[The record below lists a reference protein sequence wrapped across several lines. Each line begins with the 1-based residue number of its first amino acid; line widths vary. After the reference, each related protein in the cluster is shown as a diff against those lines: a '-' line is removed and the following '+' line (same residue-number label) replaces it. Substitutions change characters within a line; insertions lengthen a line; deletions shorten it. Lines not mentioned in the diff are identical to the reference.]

1 MRISVRQLKQIIKE
15 TIQEMDN
22 SSSEEEELK
31 NAINK
36 LDPNQALELKNKL
49 LLLKNKE
56 KEINE
61 GIKPSTALKAGVAAS
76 MFGTGIGA
84 IIDKLN
90 DLGLG
95 GHQDISQLAKA
106 IIAGGLATIVTKALT
121 DKLNKEKYPTILRK
135 DELQE
140 ISKKILKKILKEE
153 IKNIIRKNEQPAVDL
168 ENEQPAV
175 SLPKLE
181 DSIKDFVNKHP
192 DKIKAFLNNIKRVN
206 ESGHGGGMAGL
217 MAGSVAALPIY
228 GAVATA
234 LDNGNLGAAAAA
246 VGSAGIGVLVASL
259 VKKHATKKL
268 RIEVA
273 KKIVASDSLDM
284 LKPEI
289 LGSLENTT
297 YIPFNER
304 EEAEKEIIENLKKL
318 NFTYDELHSFIEHP
332 NASPLTRGYS
342 RPSERRDY

>member
-140 ISKKILKKILKEE
+140 ISKKK
-153 IKNIIRKNEQPAVDL
+153 
-168 ENEQPAV
+168 
-175 SLPKLE
+175 
-181 DSIKDFVNKHP
+181 
-192 DKIKAFLNNIKRVN
+192 
-206 ESGHGGGMAGL
+206 
-217 MAGSVAALPIY
+217 Y
-228 GAVATA
+228 
-234 LDNGNLGAAAAA
+234 
-246 VGSAGIGVLVASL
+246 
-259 VKKHATKKL
+259 
-268 RIEVA
+268 
-273 KKIVASDSLDM
+273 
-284 LKPEI
+284 
-289 LGSLENTT
+289 
-297 YIPFNER
+297 
-304 EEAEKEIIENLKKL
+304 
-318 NFTYDELHSFIEHP
+318 
-332 NASPLTRGYS
+332 
-342 RPSERRDY
+342 